1 MFPLKAHY
9 KTSASC
15 IDIFMTCQNE
25 WCIELNNIVKV
36 TSLYN
41 IRKQSFL
48 DECFPN
54 LKVCMNHLVKMKTL
68 ISRSSQALRG
78 CQSCPLSEHI
88 FSSKIAVA
96 QHRVVTSITCNNFS
110 FVVFISIYLTC
121 FSGDIFLIIPSAACF
136 SCSISSST
144 LLICFSFL
152 KSKVCNTAL
161 TILKRKSINFTQ
173 SQLHRILKSYSTT
186 VCDNSLCWCCL
197 VA

>member
-1 MFPLKAHY
+1 MICK
-9 KTSASC
+9 
-15 IDIFMTCQNE
+15 NE

-36 TSLYN
+36 MSLYN

-54 LKVCMNHLVKMKTL
+54 LKVCMNHLVKIKTL
-68 ISRSSQALRG
+68 VSRYSWALRG

-88 FSSKIAVA
+88 FSSKTAVA
-96 QHRVVTSITCNNFS
+96 RHRIVASITCNNFS
-110 FVVFISIYLTC
+110 FVVFISVYLTC

-144 LLICFSFL
+144 LLLSFSVL
-152 KSKVCNTAL
+152 KLRACNIPL

-173 SQLHRILKSYSTT
+173 AQLHRTLISYSTA
-186 VCDNSLCWCCL
+186 VCHNSFSGG
-197 VA
+197 V

>member
-1 MFPLKAHY
+1 M
-9 KTSASC
+9 
-15 IDIFMTCQNE
+15 
-25 WCIELNNIVKV
+25 
-36 TSLYN
+36 SLYN
-41 IRKQSFL
+41 IRKKSFL
-48 DECFPN
+48 DEFFQN

-88 FSSKIAVA
+88 FSSKIAVV
-96 QHRVVTSITCNNFS
+96 QHRVVASITCNNFS

-152 KSKVCNTAL
+152 KSKVCNIPL
-161 TILKRKSINFTQ
+161 TIMKRKSINFTQ
-173 SQLHRILKSYSTT
+173 SQVHRILISYSTA
-186 VCDNSLCWCCL
+186 VCDNSLCWCS